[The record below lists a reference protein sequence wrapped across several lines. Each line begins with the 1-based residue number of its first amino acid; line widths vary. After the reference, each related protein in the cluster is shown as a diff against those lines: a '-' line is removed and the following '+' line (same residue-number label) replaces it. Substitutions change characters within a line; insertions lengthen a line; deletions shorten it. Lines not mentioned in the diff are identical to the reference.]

1 MSPLP
6 WRTYMDDA
14 NEKEQIVQE
23 YFKKTNIK
31 LTEDDPLVEAI
42 IAFRN
47 VISETKEDFVVWATV
62 FASQFQDQLEYT
74 ALRNNTKIEI
84 LEHELKDTSKE
95 VCEELKTI
103 VNFTLTKFD
112 EKTKDL
118 NMVLTK
124 LQADYDRDSNER
136 FDKYFSK
143 IDERY
148 HQMLALQ
155 KKNNAC
161 SQRELLFGFVGL
173 VVGVMAC
180 LLVFFVL
187 SSVTT

>member
-1 MSPLP
+1 
-6 WRTYMDDA
+6 MDDA

-74 ALRNNTKIEI
+74 ALRSNTKIEI

-103 VNFTLTKFD
+103 VNFTLTRFD

-155 KKNNAC
+155 KKNNAY